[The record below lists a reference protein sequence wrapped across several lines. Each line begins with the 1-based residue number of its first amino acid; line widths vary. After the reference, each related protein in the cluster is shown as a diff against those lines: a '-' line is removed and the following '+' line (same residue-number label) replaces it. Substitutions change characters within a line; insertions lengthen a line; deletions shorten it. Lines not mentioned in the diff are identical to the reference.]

1 MTPKEYKQMMDYLT
15 RSGIKDQVKFASDL
29 SKPEP
34 KREIVE
40 IEAFNRFN
48 RDYPREGMAGGGMLV
63 QPSAD
68 GRRPGYKFKKD
79 PALTKERNKAA
90 KYFFNTNYNEVF
102 DLPFGQDRTTKLS
115 RIDQNLRK
123 NNNKFVKP
131 VSLEERGQAAVDKR
145 MIDDKKKF
153 FKTDKGIQ
161 LKWIANNGKNYSSPD
176 KMIQDFLTKFKIKN
190 LENAALFK
198 GIRPSPRDGNMVL
211 GLNMLEGEKYKI
223 IGTQVNPTGRKTD
236 RPLSSFNFKKGTE
249 SNLFKLSII
258 QNNPKVS
265 TNLSNAFNNINKDHA
280 ILKKESRLLGVD
292 DALKTLNKKE
302 YQVLKNFGFIQGGLR
317 TGAINSTLRRQG
329 IIDDETVFN
338 FQEIRN
344 PILHTNNIIN
354 SLKFDSSRKAFNLSK
369 VDANKVMKGWERV
382 SSGFD
387 DANNFVKEMDNYLGE
402 GKFKQIFGNT
412 TFDHVLAKEFGKR
425 YKDLPKDLLLR
436 GKYTT
441 STFNSLKLKTFD
453 KPLLDLVQKY
463 NVATGDDKKI
473 ISQQI
478 ENLYKDFNAR
488 TNNYLKDFKP
498 EFGEKVTFKFSKPDF
513 STVGRYDTSNLAAKE
528 MKDIFKIK
536 DLTKGTGTYNY
547 SKEQLNLFKKE
558 QTKIAS
564 LLEKLGCGKAAGGRV
579 FYNEGAMGLTKCA
592 KKGQLKL
599 DNILTKGT
607 SNVDDATLAKTI
619 LRAGGG
625 LKSMFALR
633 NIFGPAAIAATVAFE
648 GGLIGYDM
656 LTSGKTLREAFGDN
670 LLNYALGKDYQVDP
684 QEEAFKRYKGL
695 GFSDQQ
701 VGRIKKA
708 LDAMNTINTGVNLA
722 KDVATQRG
730 ALEKSRGQPEPFM
743 GPDDQMMADTSGQR
757 AEQNLKDA
765 QERLTAFNRSL
776 EAVDGP
782 PGGSRTKEDVLSEYF
797 SSGKYAEGL
806 DLLDEAQKAA
816 IVQQKSSAGPEFVG
830 SVLPK
835 FEEGRIQT
843 ISENL
848 PFEGANPAFNIPV
861 DGRTYGEGLGAA
873 TFIPGKT
880 TGGLFGLAEGGRAGY
895 RLGKI
900 VKPKPSKARTDV
912 KSIMDENIKL
922 IKQMKETGEIDEI
935 SSDLNQ
941 VIKKALDED
950 LFDKK
955 DRIVD
960 SINISEAK
968 RRRNYP
974 YNMQV
979 QEEPKNLDFYTAIKE
994 SNFRTKTGPYFDRIR
1009 RARENKAGGGLLKQA
1024 GDRSGA
1030 MLESMNPDSQGL
1042 PGLLKRVKKQ

>member
-1 MTPKEYKQMMDYLT
+1 MDELDSIIRQINEEFGEGTITTASEMPRPERALEKQAIDDFMD
-15 RSGIKDQVKFASDL
+15 RN
-29 SKPEP
+29 P
-34 KREIVE
+34 
-40 IEAFNRFN
+40 
-48 RDYPREGMAGGGMLV
+48 MAGGGMLV

-90 KYFFNTNYNEVF
+90 KYYFNTTYKEIF

-115 RIDQNLRK
+115 RISQNLIK
-123 NNNKFVKP
+123 NDNKFVKP
-131 VSLEERGQAAVDKR
+131 MSLEERGQANVDKR

-161 LKWIANNGKNYSSPD
+161 LKWVADNGKNYSSPD

-190 LENAALFK
+190 LENSAIFK
-198 GIRPSPRDGNMVL
+198 GIRPAPRDGQMTL
-211 GLNMLEGEKYKI
+211 GLNMLEGEKFKI
-223 IGTQVNPTGRKTD
+223 IGTQVNPAGRKTD
-236 RPLSSFNFKKGTE
+236 RPLSSFNFKKGME

-258 QNNPKVS
+258 QNNPKVA
-265 TNLSNAFNNINKDHA
+265 TNLSNAFKSINKDHT

-302 YQVLKNFGFIQGGLR
+302 YQVLKNFGFIQGGLGS
-317 TGAINSTLRRQG
+317 GAIGKTLRRQG
-329 IIDDETVFN
+329 IVDDETVFN

-369 VDANKVMKGWERV
+369 ADANKVMKGWERV

-387 DANNFVKEMDNYLGE
+387 DANDFVKEMDNYLGE
-402 GKFKQIFGNT
+402 GKFRQIFGNT

-425 YKDLPKDLLLR
+425 YKTVPKDLLLR

-453 KPLLDLVQKY
+453 KPLLNLVEQY
-463 NVATGDDKKI
+463 NAATGDNKKI

-513 STVGRYDTSNLAAKE
+513 STVGRYDTSNLAVKE

-536 DLTKGTGTYNY
+536 DLTKGTGTYDY

-599 DNILTKGT
+599 DNILTKGA

-619 LRAGGG
+619 LKAGGG
-625 LKSMFALR
+625 LKSAFALR

-670 LLNYALGKDYQVDP
+670 LLNYALGKD
-684 QEEAFKRYKGL
+684 
-695 GFSDQQ
+695 
-701 VGRIKKA
+701 
-708 LDAMNTINTGVNLA
+708 
-722 KDVATQRG
+722 
-730 ALEKSRGQPEPFM
+730 
-743 GPDDQMMADTSGQR
+743 
-757 AEQNLKDA
+757 LK
-765 QERLTAFNRSL
+765 
-776 EAVDGP
+776 V
-782 PGGSRTKEDVLSEYF
+782 
-797 SSGKYAEGL
+797 
-806 DLLDEAQKAA
+806 
-816 IVQQKSSAGPEFVG
+816 
-830 SVLPK
+830 
-835 FEEGRIQT
+835 
-843 ISENL
+843 
-848 PFEGANPAFNIPV
+848 
-861 DGRTYGEGLGAA
+861 
-873 TFIPGKT
+873 
-880 TGGLFGLAEGGRAGY
+880 
-895 RLGKI
+895 
-900 VKPKPSKARTDV
+900 
-912 KSIMDENIKL
+912 
-922 IKQMKETGEIDEI
+922 
-935 SSDLNQ
+935 
-941 VIKKALDED
+941 
-950 LFDKK
+950 
-955 DRIVD
+955 
-960 SINISEAK
+960 
-968 RRRNYP
+968 
-974 YNMQV
+974 
-979 QEEPKNLDFYTAIKE
+979 
-994 SNFRTKTGPYFDRIR
+994 
-1009 RARENKAGGGLLKQA
+1009 
-1024 GDRSGA
+1024 
-1030 MLESMNPDSQGL
+1030 
-1042 PGLLKRVKKQ
+1042 